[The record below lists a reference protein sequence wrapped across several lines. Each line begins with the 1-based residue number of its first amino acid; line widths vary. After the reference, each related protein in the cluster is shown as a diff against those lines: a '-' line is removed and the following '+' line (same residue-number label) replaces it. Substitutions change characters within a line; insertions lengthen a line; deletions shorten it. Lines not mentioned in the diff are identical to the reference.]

1 MYLLSVYE
9 CTVVVVPTPGT
20 VPGTRYNSTV
30 VYQKINF
37 QCVYQYQFPLPL
49 PKHSNMNNVNHLSI
63 KIPPIHE
70 PSLFHVHHQ
79 YTGVTTTDDRSESVV
94 ATPSLKSMV
103 PTTSSLPS
111 QHQHQHQQQPAV
123 TTPIDT
129 TLQLGLSARLS
140 RLQELID
147 NCNVLVEERQEK
159 TNQTI
164 DKSNERSDKSNEP
177 SVAPVSEV
185 AVLEAY
191 LQENEALKKALCNTH
206 DENQILKSAMCA
218 LRDCLFI
225 EIDKRTQV
233 ESDNRRLAARLAA
246 ATARKAYHT
255 KRLHRFAQPSRNVQ
269 RRLTLEK
276 TMHYELPVSCV
287 RQSGLGESRPCS
299 FKFHG

>member
-1 MYLLSVYE
+1 M
-9 CTVVVVPTPGT
+9 
-20 VPGTRYNSTV
+20 
-30 VYQKINF
+30 
-37 QCVYQYQFPLPL
+37 YQFPLPL

-164 DKSNERSDKSNEP
+164 DKSAWR
-177 SVAPVSEV
+177 
-185 AVLEAY
+185 
-191 LQENEALKKALCNTH
+191 
-206 DENQILKSAMCA
+206 
-218 LRDCLFI
+218 
-225 EIDKRTQV
+225 
-233 ESDNRRLAARLAA
+233 NRLIPII
-246 ATARKAYHT
+246 
-255 KRLHRFAQPSRNVQ
+255 RFAVDTKKVLFDFAEGTESKITLNVI
-269 RRLTLEK
+269 RRALFATR
-276 TMHYELPVSCV
+276 TP
-287 RQSGLGESRPCS
+287 
-299 FKFHG
+299 

>member
-1 MYLLSVYE
+1 M
-9 CTVVVVPTPGT
+9 
-20 VPGTRYNSTV
+20 
-30 VYQKINF
+30 
-37 QCVYQYQFPLPL
+37 YQFPLPL

-164 DKSNERSDKSNEP
+164 DKSNERS
-177 SVAPVSEV
+177 VAPASEV
-185 AVLEAY
+185 AVLQAY

-255 KRLHRFAQPSRNVQ
+255 KRLHRFAQPPRNVQ